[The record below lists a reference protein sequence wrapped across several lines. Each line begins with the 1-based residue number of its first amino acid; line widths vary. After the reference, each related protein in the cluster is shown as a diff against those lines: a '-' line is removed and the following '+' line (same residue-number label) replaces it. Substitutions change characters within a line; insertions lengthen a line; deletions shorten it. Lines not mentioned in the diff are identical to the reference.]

1 MKQKNRDTFYI
12 GLALFASYFG
22 AGNLIFPGA
31 LGLVSG
37 DQWSLGAVGLM
48 ISAVLMPIVAL
59 YVISRAGSV
68 EALTKNIHPEFSKYL
83 LLLIMLFA
91 GHISVPRTGAV
102 AYELG
107 VHALFPKVPMAVFAL
122 FYFGIALY
130 FALDLSAMID
140 KVARYLTPALV
151 AILFIIVIKGVLF
164 PIDAVPADPQVDSV
178 LLNSFLGGYQT
189 GDLLVSFLIGTVFI
203 GDIVRRGYARDKDR
217 NTIVAKAGVI
227 TFGLFFVIYV
237 GLLFF
242 GAKLSGQYPADI
254 DHATL
259 LLNIVRAILGEKG
272 LALLSIAV
280 VLACLT
286 TAIGQITSIAN
297 FFHEFTKGKL
307 SHKQAAI
314 LFSCIGAGITL
325 LGVEKIIFLATPIY
339 LMVYPSV
346 IMLMILGVFYKP
358 LKDHALA
365 FRVAM
370 VFTLVISLLEAITAF
385 TGLPLLEA
393 AVDAIPL
400 SGAGFAWLL
409 PAVTGFVLGLIYE
422 LAKGTT
428 NAAVPSS
435 VENEL

>member
-107 VHALFPKVPMAVFAL
+107 VQALFPKVPMAAFAL

-365 FRVAM
+365 FRVAT